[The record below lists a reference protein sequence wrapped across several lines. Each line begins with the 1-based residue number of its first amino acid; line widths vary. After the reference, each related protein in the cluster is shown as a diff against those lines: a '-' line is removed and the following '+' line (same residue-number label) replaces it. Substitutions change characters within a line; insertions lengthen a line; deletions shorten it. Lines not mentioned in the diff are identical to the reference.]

1 MQQSYRQCSPFD
13 SPCKCCTLKTWAA
26 RGARANDSSGAS
38 RILTLLFFSS
48 LLAERHGSDVRP
60 RCHAERVGGP
70 FFASHF
76 NTIGHKSEERT
87 CTYGEA
93 RCPVSTRIHTTLSAA
108 EQEQLQC
115 TQQTNVHTW
124 AALSPLLSHLTD
136 ADEASTLCTF
146 ASRMSDMW
154 PLNCKRGK
162 ICSVAGS
169 L

>member
-1 MQQSYRQCSPFD
+1 MHIWRGTMCRQLPD
-13 SPCKCCTLKTWAA
+13 PHH
-26 RGARANDSSGAS
+26 
-38 RILTLLFFSS
+38 I
-48 LLAERHGSDVRP
+48 
-60 RCHAERVGGP
+60 
-70 FFASHF
+70 
-76 NTIGHKSEERT
+76 
-87 CTYGEA
+87 
-93 RCPVSTRIHTTLSAA
+93 SAA

-124 AALSPLLSHLTD
+124 AALSPLLSHLTE